1 MIKDLGRI
9 AVIHRGEW
17 QNGISYDKLDVVSH
31 GGSSYMCVSPTTEQ
45 PPSASWKIVA
55 LKGDAFVYSDFTE
68 EQIAGLKGPQGVQG
82 PKGKQGPK
90 GDPFTY
96 SDFTKEQIAGLMRP
110 ATDAAKRAD
119 DAIGRVDEEHKQLEL
134 LRQSYADSE
143 LEIANKFEQVK
154 KESADA
160 VERSKTAATNAE
172 SAVKKA
178 DAAATKA
185 NTAAGSVDASKDRAE
200 KAATAANEAAGK
212 ANAAAGSANDS
223 SVTASNAAAGAEQ
236 AKAEALKAAEE
247 ARGSISP
254 DKKIYITYD
263 TVGDTQYLTLV
274 DTEES

>member
-17 QNGISYDKLDVVSH
+17 QGGTSYDRLDVVSH
-31 GGSSYMCVSPTTEQ
+31 GGSSYMCISPTIEQ
-45 PPSASWKIVA
+45 PPSASWKIMA
-55 LKGDAFVYSDFTE
+55 LKGDAFTYNDFTE
-68 EQIAGLKGPQGVQG
+68 EQIAV
-82 PKGKQGPK
+82 
-90 GDPFTY
+90 
-96 SDFTKEQIAGLMRP
+96 LMRP

-119 DAIGRVDEEHKQLEL
+119 DAIGRVDEEHRQLES

-143 LEIANKFEQVK
+143 LEISNKFERVK
-154 KESADA
+154 QESADA
-160 VERSKTAATNAE
+160 VERSKAAATNAE

-185 NTAAGSVDASKDRAE
+185 DTAAGSVDASKDKAE

-236 AKAEALKAAEE
+236 AKTEALKAAEE

>member
-17 QNGISYDKLDVVSH
+17 QAGTSYDKLDVVSH
-31 GGSSYMCVSPTTEQ
+31 GGSSYMCVSPTVEQ

-55 LKGDAFVYSDFTE
+55 IKGDAFVYADFTE
-68 EQIAGLKGPQGVQG
+68 EQIAGLMQ
-82 PKGKQGPK
+82 
-90 GDPFTY
+90 
-96 SDFTKEQIAGLMRP
+96 P

-119 DAIGRVDEEHKQLEL
+119 NAIGRVDEEHRQLEL

-143 LEIANKFEQVK
+143 QEISNKFEQVRQ
-154 KESADA
+154 ESADA
-160 VERSKTAATNAE
+160 VGRSKQAATDAE

-178 DAAATKA
+178 NDAATKA
-185 NTAAGSVDASKDRAE
+185 T
-200 KAATAANEAAGK
+200 T
-212 ANAAAGSANDS
+212 AAGSANDS

-236 AKAEALKAAEE
+236 AKTEALKAAEE
-247 ARGSISP
+247 ARGSISA

>member
-17 QNGISYDKLDVVSH
+17 QNGNRYDKLDVVSH

-45 PPSASWKIVA
+45 PPSSSWKTVA
-55 LKGDAFVYSDFTE
+55 LKGDAFVYSDFTD
-68 EQIAGLKGPQGVQG
+68 EQIAV
-82 PKGKQGPK
+82 
-90 GDPFTY
+90 
-96 SDFTKEQIAGLMRP
+96 LMRP

-119 DAIGRVDEEHKQLEL
+119 DAIGRVDDEHKQLEL

-143 LEIANKFEQVK
+143 LEISNKFEQVK
-154 KESADA
+154 RESADA
-160 VERSKTAATNAE
+160 VERSKTAATKAD

-185 NTAAGSVDASKDRAE
+185 NAAADSVDASKDRAE
-200 KAATAANEAAGK
+200 KAASAANEAAGK

-236 AKAEALKAAEE
+236 AKNEALKAAED
-247 ARGSISP
+247 ARGSISA

-263 TVGDTQYLTLV
+263 TVCDTQYLTLV

>member
-17 QNGISYDKLDVVSH
+17 QAGTSYDKLDVVSH
-31 GGSSYMCVSPTTEQ
+31 GGSSYMCVSPTVEQ

-55 LKGDAFVYSDFTE
+55 LKGDAFVYADFTE
-68 EQIAGLKGPQGVQG
+68 EQIAGLMQ
-82 PKGKQGPK
+82 
-90 GDPFTY
+90 
-96 SDFTKEQIAGLMRP
+96 P

-119 DAIGRVDEEHKQLEL
+119 DAIGKVAEEHRQLEL

-143 LEIANKFEQVK
+143 QEISKKFEQVK
-154 KESADA
+154 QESADA

-236 AKAEALKAAEE
+236 AKTEALKAAEE
-247 ARGSISP
+247 ARGSIST